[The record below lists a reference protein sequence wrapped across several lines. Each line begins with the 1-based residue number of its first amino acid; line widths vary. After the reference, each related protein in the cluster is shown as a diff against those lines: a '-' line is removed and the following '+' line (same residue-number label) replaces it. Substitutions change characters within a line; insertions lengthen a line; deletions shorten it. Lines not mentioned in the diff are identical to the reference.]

1 LSFNADENDIGNF
14 LEEKFGTISRVNL
27 LKNEDG
33 RSKGIAFITF
43 ETEEGCNKAVAGS
56 GIELL
61 GRQIL
66 IEKTKPKGERP
77 AHLPVDEE
85 SKTIF
90 VGNLSFQCEAETLK
104 KFFASCGNVLD
115 ARIAQADGKVKNKN
129 ILNLSNSYSLYF
141 ILLFLPYF
149 VSTNFRA
156 EALDMLSSLIRA
168 VLRMPLRRQVRPS
181 KVDPLKLT
189 LLLLEANVKVS
200 TNLVSVA
207 TVLVVS
213 VVTVVVLVVLPETT
227 PPQMREEELLPN
239 SKVKLSLSEQYIS
252 DIIIFLKI

>member
-1 LSFNADENDIGNF
+1 MSFNADENDIGNF
-14 LEEKFGTISRVNL
+14 LEEKFGSVSRVNL

-115 ARIAQADGKVKNKN
+115 ARIAQADGKSRGFGHVEFTDKSGVEN
-129 ILNLSNSYSLYF
+129 
-141 ILLFLPYF
+141 
-149 VSTNFRA
+149 
-156 EALDMLSSLIRA
+156 ALKKAGETLEG
-168 VLRMPLRRQVRPS
+168 RPI
-181 KVDPLKLT
+181 KVDVAASRGKREGFNKGGAGGFGGNSGFGGRGGPRGPPRNDPA
-189 LLLLEANVKVS
+189 ANERKGAI
-200 TNLVSVA
+200 T
-207 TVLVVS
+207 
-213 VVTVVVLVVLPETT
+213 
-227 PPQMREEELLPN
+227 
-239 SKVKLSLSEQYIS
+239 
-252 DIIIFLKI
+252 